1 LPTGIVVV
9 KFLEQPNTNK
19 LSPSNRGGA
28 PVPIV
33 FALVNRGIHL
43 RILQE
48 LDYITFRV
56 TCLLCFDL
64 SIYLNGMGEPAIPAL
79 RVVIADDSPAMRDR
93 IAAFISLIP
102 GLSVVG
108 LACDGR
114 EALSQIRRLLPDIVL
129 LDLRMPRMGGLG
141 VLEALREERI
151 RPTVI
156 VLTNEDREPYSSVLL
171 ATGAHS
177 FISKDTDMP
186 ELERL
191 LRQLA
196 LQHAALL
203 KLGP

>member
-1 LPTGIVVV
+1 
-9 KFLEQPNTNK
+9 
-19 LSPSNRGGA
+19 
-28 PVPIV
+28 
-33 FALVNRGIHL
+33 
-43 RILQE
+43 
-48 LDYITFRV
+48 
-56 TCLLCFDL
+56 
-64 SIYLNGMGEPAIPAL
+64 MGEPAIPAL

-191 LRQLA
+191 LRQLV

>member
-1 LPTGIVVV
+1 MVV
-9 KFLEQPNTNK
+9 KFLEQPHTNK
-19 LSPSNRGGA
+19 LSPSNRGGGA

-48 LDYITFRV
+48 LDYITFRIS
-56 TCLLCFDL
+56 CLLCFDL